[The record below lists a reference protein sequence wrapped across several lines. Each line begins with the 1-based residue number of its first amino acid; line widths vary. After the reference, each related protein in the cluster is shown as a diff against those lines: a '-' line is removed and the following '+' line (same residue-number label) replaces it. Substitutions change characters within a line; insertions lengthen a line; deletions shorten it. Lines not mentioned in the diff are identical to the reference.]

1 MTDPMHTGTPI
12 LDDKELNSALLPSYF
27 IDSDNAAVRAFA
39 EGIAGTGEGDIERGV
54 RLYYT
59 VRDLIRYDPYDIN
72 CTPEGF
78 RASTCLERGR
88 GFCITKA
95 ALLAAS
101 ARAVGIASRVG
112 FGDVR
117 NHLATPRLIEF
128 MGTDEFVFHGYTEL
142 FLDGRWV
149 KATPAFN
156 LSLCDRFGVLPL
168 EFDGRE
174 DSLFHP
180 YDAAGRRHMEYV
192 RQRGSYD
199 EVPFDEIMAAF
210 RKFYPRAM
218 RQGFQVQDA
227 NFEIEAGQA
236 SKSNE
241 EEKLTEQ

>member
-1 MTDPMHTGTPI
+1 MTDSMRMEGHS
-12 LDDKELNSALLPSYF
+12 LDTQNLETTLAPSYY
-27 IDSDNAAVRAFA
+27 IDSDNAAVQAFTD
-39 EGIAGTGEGDIERGV
+39 GIVGGGGGDIDRGV
-54 RLYYT
+54 QLYYA

-72 CTPEGF
+72 CTREGF

-101 ARAVGIASRVG
+101 ARATGIPSRVG

-142 FLDGRWV
+142 YLEGRWV

-156 LSLCDRFGVLPL
+156 LSLCERFGVRPL
-168 EFDGRE
+168 EFNGRE

-180 YDAAGRRHMEYV
+180 YDAAGRRHMEYI

-199 EVPFDEIMAAF
+199 DVPFDEIMAAF
-210 RKFYPRAM
+210 RKFYPKAM
-218 RQGFQVQDA
+218 ESGFRLQDA
-227 NFEIEAGQA
+227 DFERDAGQA
-236 SKSNE
+236 TNSIDNE
-241 EEKLTEQ
+241 

>member
-1 MTDPMHTGTPI
+1 MADSTQFEDHSLGAQNLEPT
-12 LDDKELNSALLPSYF
+12 LAPSFF
-27 IDSDNAAVRAFA
+27 IDSDNTAVQAFA
-39 EGIAGTGEGDIERGV
+39 DQVGGRGV
-54 RLYYT
+54 DDIDRGVQLYYG
-59 VRDLIRYDPYDIN
+59 VRDSIRYDPYDIN

-142 FLDGRWV
+142 FLDGHWV

-156 LSLCDRFGVLPL
+156 LSLCERFGVLPL

-210 RKFYPRAM
+210 RKFYPSAM

-236 SKSNE
+236 SKSNKE
-241 EEKLTEQ
+241 EGLAEQ

>member
-1 MTDPMHTGTPI
+1 MSDRISTQAPV
-12 LDDKELNSALLPSYF
+12 LDGQNLEPTLAPSYF
-27 IDSDNAAVRAFA
+27 IDSDNAAVQTFA
-39 EGIAGTGEGDIERGV
+39 EGVVGNGGGDIDRGV
-54 RLYYT
+54 QLYYA
-59 VRDLIRYDPYDIN
+59 VRDSIRYDPYDIN

-78 RASTCLERGR
+78 RASTCLERAR

-112 FGDVR
+112 YGDVR

-142 FLDGRWV
+142 SLEGRWV

-156 LSLCDRFGVLPL
+156 LSLCERFGVLPL

-199 EVPFDEIMAAF
+199 EIPFDDIMAAF
-210 RKFYPRAM
+210 HKYYPRAM
-218 RQGFQVQDA
+218 ERGFRVQDA
-227 NFEIEAGQA
+227 DFESDAGQD
-236 SKSNE
+236 SNSQE
-241 EEKLTEQ
+241 GQSLEQQ